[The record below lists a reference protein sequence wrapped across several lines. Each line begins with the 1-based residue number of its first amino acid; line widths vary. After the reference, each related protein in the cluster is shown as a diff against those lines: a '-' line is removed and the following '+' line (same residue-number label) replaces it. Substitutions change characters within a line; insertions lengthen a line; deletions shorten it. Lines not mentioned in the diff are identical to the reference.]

1 MTCEP
6 AVIEQDIIF
15 TDPVLLGFNPLAL
28 PEGDPVRAVFRD
40 VTARTL
46 WLSWRMRHVVA
57 QNFADEVLQ
66 LASLVRA
73 NSPRTGAELAALVR
87 SRFTGPFTNFRSSLL
102 DAWAEQV
109 IPYLGAEAQPLAW
122 VIHRLEET
130 RP

>member
-6 AVIEQDIIF
+6 AVIEQDVIF
-15 TDPVLLGFNPLAL
+15 TDPVLLGFNPLGLA
-28 PEGDPVRAVFRD
+28 ESDPVRAVFRD

-46 WLSWRMRHVVA
+46 WLSWRPRHIVN
-57 QNFADEVLQ
+57 QDFSQEVLQ

-73 NSPRTGAELAALVR
+73 NSPRTGPELAALVR
-87 SRFTGPFTNFRSSLL
+87 ARFMGPFTNFRSSLL

-109 IPYLGAEAQPLAW
+109 IPYLGVEARPLAW
-122 VIHRLEET
+122 TIHRPEEN